1 MSIVLKFSSILNVP
15 LQNYCNDFTFVVNN
29 QEFKTNRLIADLLS
43 PKISQIHLNDPT
55 CDRFIIHTQCK
66 GDFSHILQLIKF
78 NELSIP
84 TNEIEFFNEIIE
96 EFGYAN
102 FDITISEEPIN
113 FTIDNV
119 FSHIKNYGK
128 KNSFSKRR
136 YQSAIEFISAH
147 FTEVI
152 DSHQEEMFQL
162 EDDVLDDVL
171 SHPKLKLNTE
181 DELLSFLNEL
191 YQKDSKFSILY
202 KHVIFENITSCCM
215 KEFIGIFDYNDLDFP
230 VWQVL
235 SVRLQS
241 ELKDDKKSDNL
252 KDRYKDKS
260 IKTFLHDTN
269 NEFNGIFNYLTSKT
283 GGNIHDN
290 GTIEVTSNSI
300 QYDASYHPKHLTC
313 LSQNNYFVNGSFSDE
328 VWVCFDFKNMEIE
341 ITSYAIKSIQREKGC
356 AHIKN
361 WSIEISNDGEK
372 WEKIDEHSNYAELN
386 GPDIVKAFDVS
397 PRIFARY
404 CRFVHNND
412 YYGNLDYNLGLNSIE
427 FYGKLK
433 EQ

>member
-29 QEFKTNRLIADLLS
+29 QEFKTSHLIADLLS

-96 EFGYAN
+96 KFGYAN

-136 YQSAIEFISAH
+136 YESAIEFISAH

-202 KHVIFENITSCCM
+202 K
-215 KEFIGIFDYNDLDFP
+215 
-230 VWQVL
+230 
-235 SVRLQS
+235 
-241 ELKDDKKSDNL
+241 
-252 KDRYKDKS
+252 
-260 IKTFLHDTN
+260 
-269 NEFNGIFNYLTSKT
+269 
-283 GGNIHDN
+283 
-290 GTIEVTSNSI
+290 
-300 QYDASYHPKHLTC
+300 
-313 LSQNNYFVNGSFSDE
+313 
-328 VWVCFDFKNMEIE
+328 NMEIE
-341 ITSYAIKSIQREKGC
+341 ITSYAIKSTQSDKGC

-361 WSIEISNDGEK
+361 WSIEISNDGKK

-386 GPDIVKAFDVS
+386 GPDIVKTFDVS

-412 YYGNLDYNLGLNSIE
+412 YYGNLNYNLGLNSIE